1 MTAAWLWARA
11 ELRARW
17 RSWVVLGLLAGA
29 TAGIV
34 AAGIAG
40 ARRTDS
46 ALPRYIAVAG
56 SIDAAVLAN
65 DPTFDAK
72 QRAAVAALPE
82 VRQTFPFEVAVLAN
96 VTKPRGLDGT
106 LFPLTAATA
115 RLSEPV
121 IVEGRHTNP
130 KNPNEAVIDQ
140 NIARQFKLGI
150 GSTIVIRQFVPAT
163 IPSDAPPG
171 LVPPGAKTFRERL
184 RVVGIT
190 KATSSDK
197 SWSPSSGL
205 WAKHG
210 KEVVG
215 VTNMFVRL
223 RHGQADFVRFQRDVQ
238 RVVGHPVNV
247 ASANDLL
254 GLRKIRNIMGV
265 ERDGLLLFAL
275 AALLGGG
282 VLVGQALVRAVTASG
297 ADAETWRAMG
307 ADRPIAVQGMVLPS
321 LLTAAVAAVTA
332 IAVGIALSP
341 RFPIGVARRY
351 ELDVGIHADALVL
364 GLAVLVLVIVIVAV
378 AVAAAWWRVTRGEA
392 TRPATSRAARW
403 ATNAGFP
410 PAMLIG
416 ARLAV
421 EPGRGRR
428 AVPVRS
434 ALIGAVV
441 GVLGVVGCF
450 TFRAGIADAASNPKR
465 SGVVWNYEVAS
476 GASPIAVH
484 DRARM
489 AGDPA
494 VGSAL
499 RALWSRA
506 VPING
511 VATPTFG
518 IATVRGR
525 LPLVV
530 LSGHAPRNA
539 SELALAPSTQRSLQ
553 LHVGDTVRVGKAP
566 GRTVHVVG
574 IAFLP
579 SSSHTG
585 YDESGW
591 MTLAGLRAAVGPDA
605 FAEAAG
611 RLRGLPTLALA
622 TGSQCGGSGAPHL
635 EGRRSARVLLAAS
648 DATDLGGRPRAPRFG
663 SAGARRVLRVAGGG
677 DGRARPR
684 DHGAAA
690 ALRPRGVAF
699 DGVHSASVAVCDRM
713 ASHVA
718 RGDRTARRSAARARD
733 GARGVALGR
742 RRVPGRVRDP
752 DRGRS
757 RCSWSCPWRCWSR
770 KRSRPGRRTP
780 PPASGPRRLFGPNS
794 GAAGRRGSDREG
806 EVRRELHREGGVAFD
821 GDLVAVRLR
830 VGAAA
835 GQPEEE
841 HDGQRDADGRGAI
854 ELAHDRGAVVN
865 RHEDLVVERAGEV
878 DAYTRALRH
887 RGLAPDDVAE
897 RGQHLL
903 EREAQRLDVGAVRGA
918 DCARACRARGGS
930 SRSGGCA

>member
-46 ALPRYIAVAG
+46 SLPRYIAVAG

-96 VTKPRGLDGT
+96 VMKPRGLDGT

-150 GSTIVIRQFVPAT
+150 GSTIVIHQFVPAT

-171 LVPPGAKTFRERL
+171 LVPPGAKTFQEQL

-215 VTNMFVRL
+215 LTNMFVRL
-223 RHGQADFVRFQRDVQ
+223 RHGQADFLRFQRDVQ
-238 RVVGHPVNV
+238 RLVGHPVNV

-364 GLAVLVLVIVIVAV
+364 GLAVLVLVLVTIAI

-410 PAMLIG
+410 PAMVIG
-416 ARLAV
+416 SRLAV

-476 GASPIAVH
+476 GAAPIAVH
-484 DRARM
+484 DRAGM

-574 IAFLP
+574 TAFLP

-605 FAEAAG
+605 FAKRPDDFEDYLLLRWRPGANVAAAERRISKVAAAHG
-611 RLRGLPTLALA
+611 YFSQRATLPTSVVDLGHLGSVPLVLAVFFA
-622 TGSQCGGSGAPHL
+622 
-635 EGRRSARVLLAAS
+635 LLAA
-648 DATDLGGRPRAPRFG
+648 ATVAHALVTTVRRRRFDLA
-663 SAGARRVLRVAGGG
+663 VLRSMGFTRRQSRFAIAWQATLLAAIGLLVGVPLGLVMGRVVWRWVA
-677 DGRARPR
+677 DLYP
-684 DHGAAA
+684 
-690 ALRPRGVAF
+690 VAY
-699 DGVHSASVAVCDRM
+699 VTPVAV
-713 ASHVA
+713 VA
-718 RGDRTARRSAARARD
+718 VLVVVP
-733 GARGVALGR
+733 VALL
-742 RRVPGRVRDP
+742 V
-752 DRGRS
+752 
-757 RCSWSCPWRCWSR
+757 
-770 KRSRPGRRTP
+770 
-780 PPASGPRRLFGPNS
+780 AQAL
-794 GAAGRRGSDREG
+794 AAGPAHAATRIRP
-806 EVRRELHREGGVAFD
+806 AQT
-821 GDLVAVRLR
+821 LR
-830 VGAAA
+830 
-835 GQPEEE
+835 
-841 HDGQRDADGRGAI
+841 
-854 ELAHDRGAVVN
+854 
-865 RHEDLVVERAGEV
+865 
-878 DAYTRALRH
+878 
-887 RGLAPDDVAE
+887 AE
-897 RGQHLL
+897 
-903 EREAQRLDVGAVRGA
+903 
-918 DCARACRARGGS
+918 
-930 SRSGGCA
+930 